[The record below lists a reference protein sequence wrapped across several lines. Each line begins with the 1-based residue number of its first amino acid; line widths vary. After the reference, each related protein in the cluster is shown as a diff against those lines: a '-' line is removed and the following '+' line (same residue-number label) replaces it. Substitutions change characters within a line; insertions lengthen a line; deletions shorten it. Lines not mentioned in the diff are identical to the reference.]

1 MIHDILNNLLTISEE
16 KYVEFAIA
24 ALMFIGICKIAKKI
38 VAAAVIAIGA
48 LIVMHFIEVIPNG
61 MM

>member
-1 MIHDILNNLLTISEE
+1 MIHLTPVKSIVSIELIT
-16 KYVEFAIA
+16 KKNAKFQAGC
-24 ALMFIGICKIAKKI
+24 LIGIGAI
-38 VAAAVIAIGA
+38 VGIPVLTQSIGA